1 VSADEQPAQGERRT
15 GAGERDAQAQAR
27 ERAARA
33 DAAQADDASDLI
45 GDARRRVRV
54 GTIELIVAT
63 IVLLAL
69 IALAVWFF
77 GFAHNPCCSR

>member
-1 VSADEQPAQGERRT
+1 MSADEQPAQGERGT
-15 GAGERDAQAQAR
+15 GAGARDAQAQAR

-33 DAAQADDASDLI
+33 DDARADDASDLI
-45 GDARRRVRV
+45 GEARRRVRA
-54 GTIELIVAT
+54 GTVELVAAT

-77 GFAHNPCCSR
+77 GFAHNPCCSP

>member
-1 VSADEQPAQGERRT
+1 MSADEQPAQGERRT
-15 GAGERDAQAQAR
+15 GAGERDA
-27 ERAARA
+27 RADGALA

-77 GFAHNPCCSR
+77 GFAHNPCCSP